1 MKTKK
6 AKKRPRILGRKPAS
20 QAKRKK
26 RRGLSFQAR
35 SRKIHDSL
43 DDAIHRI
50 ESEEMNPESAKEI
63 LEKIAII
70 QTLLRAAKQELQR
83 WLDR

>member
-6 AKKRPRILGRKPAS
+6 TKRRQRIPGRKPARQTIS
-20 QAKRKK
+20 RK
-26 RRGLSFQAR
+26 RRRLSFRAR
-35 SRKIHDSL
+35 NKEIHDSL

-70 QTLLRAAKQELQR
+70 QTLLRAAKRELQR
-83 WLDR
+83 WLKG